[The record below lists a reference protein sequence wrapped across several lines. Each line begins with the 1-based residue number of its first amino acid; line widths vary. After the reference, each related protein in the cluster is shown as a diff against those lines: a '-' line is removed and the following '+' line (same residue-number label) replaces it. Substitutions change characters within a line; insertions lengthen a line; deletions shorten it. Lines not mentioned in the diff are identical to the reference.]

1 MVLTRRFNRGFLFI
15 AFAASFGMF
24 AQEMVSR
31 ILFAGDH
38 PAAQASASS
47 RSWRSAESYYSKHP
61 GVRRAQA
68 PPPSEASLSGLAES
82 AVEEPAV
89 EESAIEEFVA
99 RTVVEPDENSS
110 MEEQVSDVAP
120 NPTESWGAATNG
132 SDGTLTDEPT
142 VPDSYQFAAADEP
155 PPVTERRP
163 ASIPSLVPTQTAE
176 LPPPEVR
183 TSESQQPD
191 SEMLLPPNPPQRV
204 RGPMDVAKSDPDY
217 PLLQNPD
224 PSAHSHT
231 RYADPAELRRQRGIE
246 RGQQLQRRI
255 ELQRLLGYYPSR
267 PPVEASPF
275 TSGDPIRPVVIIV
288 PRTVVVQQR

>member
-1 MVLTRRFNRGFLFI
+1 MVLTRRFSRGFLFI

-24 AQEMVSR
+24 AQEMVTR

-38 PAAQASASS
+38 PSAQASASS
-47 RSWRSAESYYSKHP
+47 RSWRSAESYYSEHP
-61 GVRRAQA
+61 GIPRAQD
-68 PPPSEASLSGLAES
+68 PPPSEASVSDLAES
-82 AVEEPAV
+82 ALAEP
-89 EESAIEEFVA
+89 AIEEFVA
-99 RTVVEPDENSS
+99 RTVVQPETSS
-110 MEEQVSDVAP
+110 MEEPVSVLAP
-120 NPTESWGAATNG
+120 APSESWAAATNG
-132 SDGTLTDEPT
+132 SDVCSTDEPT
-142 VPDSYQFAAADEP
+142 VPDTYQFAAADEP

-163 ASIPSLVPTQTAE
+163 ASIPSLVPTEPAE
-176 LPPPEVR
+176 LPPPAVR
-183 TSESQQPD
+183 VSESQQPD
-191 SEMLLPPNPPQRV
+191 SEMLPAPSPPRRV

-217 PLLQNPD
+217 PMLQNPD

-255 ELQRLLGYYPSR
+255 ELQRLLGYHPSR